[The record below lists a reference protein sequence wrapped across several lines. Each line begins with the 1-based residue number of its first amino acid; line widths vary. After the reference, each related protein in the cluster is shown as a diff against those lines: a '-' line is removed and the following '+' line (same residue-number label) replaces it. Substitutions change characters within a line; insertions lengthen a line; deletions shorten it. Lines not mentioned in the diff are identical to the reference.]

1 MIFTFQHKNHNKMKR
16 ILFTP
21 LLVLLFLSASQA
33 ASSQEIGMASYYADK
48 FQGRETASGEKY
60 DKGKMTCAHR
70 TYSFGTLLKVTRLD
84 NQKSVI
90 VRVNDRGPHVSG
102 RVVDVSKAAAKEL
115 GMLKDGVVKVKV
127 EVYKPVTPK
136 TEEEKTKPQATSKP
150 KPKPKPKPN
159 REETPAEYGKTGPAK
174 SSSKPAASPSTDE
187 RKKVTTPNSK
197 PDKGKTAGSSKPKPA
212 QEPPLTP
219 SSYKEGNGFYHIQIT
234 TSSGG
239 FATQVAVYSDFNNAM
254 KEIATLQS
262 KGFKDIYLK
271 METIPNGP
279 TRYKL
284 LLGLRKTREEAEVY
298 RKNLYKNYRIKGFV
312 TEAR

>member
-21 LLVLLFLSASQA
+21 LLILLFLSASQA

-48 FQGRETASGEKY
+48 FQGRSTASGEKY

-70 TYSFGTLLKVTRLD
+70 TYTFGTLLKVTRLD
-84 NQKSVI
+84 NQKSVV

-127 EVYKPVTPK
+127 EVYKPVPPK
-136 TEEEKTKPQATSKP
+136 AEEEKPKPQATSKP
-150 KPKPKPKPN
+150 KPN
-159 REETPAEYGKTGPAK
+159 REETPQEYEKTDPAK
-174 SSSKPAASPSTDE
+174 SSSKPAASSSTAE
-187 RKKVTTPNSK
+187 RKKVTTPNSSS
-197 PDKGKTAGSSKPKPA
+197 DKATTANNSKPKPA
-212 QEPPLTP
+212 PQEPPLTP
-219 SSYKEGNGFYHIQIT
+219 STYKEGNGFYHIQIT

-254 KEIATLQS
+254 KEIAHLQS
-262 KGFKDIYLK
+262 RGFKDIYLK
-271 METIPNGP
+271 METAPNGP